1 MESRIIDIVNE
12 MRSSVV
18 SIITTRLMVDEW
30 LNATPVRGGLG
41 TGFFI
46 DNKHVVTANHVV
58 QDATELVV
66 VTPEGDE
73 YEGELLGRD
82 PEFDAALIRV
92 EGARSVKSVRLG
104 DSDKLK
110 VGGQMVIA
118 IGYPLGLLG
127 EPTVTLGGVVSA
139 IGRSI
144 RTPVGVLEGL
154 IQTDA
159 AINPGGNSGGPLLNL
174 DGEVVGMN
182 TAIIAGAQGIGFAV
196 PINLVKLTID
206 EILKFGRVVRP
217 RLGIYGVDLSKP
229 MAKYFRLPVEKG
241 GVLVVGGVLPGSPA
255 DDAGIRQGDVITAID
270 DEELSSIVQ
279 LKVHLAR
286 RFIEGNRV
294 FDLTVVRGGRTRY
307 RIKVS
312 I

>member
-1 MESRIIDIVNE
+1 MSKDVESRIIDIVNE

-30 LNATPVRGGLG
+30 LNATPVRGLG
-41 TGFFI
+41 TGFFV

-66 VTPEGDE
+66 VTPDGDE

-92 EGARSVKSVRLG
+92 EGARSVKSVKLG

-110 VGGQMVIA
+110 VGQMVIA

-127 EPTVTLGGVVSA
+127 EPTVTLGVVSA

-159 AINPGGNSGGPLLNL
+159 AINPGNSGGPLLNL

-206 EILKFGRVVRP
+206 EILRFGRVVRP

-229 MAKYFRLPVEKG
+229 MARYFRLPVEKG
-241 GVLVVGGVLPGSPA
+241 VLVVGVLPGSPA
-255 DDAGIRQGDVITAID
+255 DDAGLRQGDVITAID

-286 RFIEGNRV
+286 KFIEGNRV
-294 FDLTVVRGGRTRY
+294 FDLTVVRGRTRY

>member
-1 MESRIIDIVNE
+1 MSKDVESRIIDIVNE

-30 LNATPVRGGLG
+30 LNATPVRGLG
-41 TGFFI
+41 TGFFV

-66 VTPEGDE
+66 VTPDGDE

-82 PEFDAALIRV
+82 PEFDTALIRV
-92 EGARSVKSVRLG
+92 EGARSVKSVKLG

-110 VGGQMVIA
+110 VGQMVIA

-127 EPTVTLGGVVSA
+127 EPTVTLGVVSA

-159 AINPGGNSGGPLLNL
+159 AINPGNSGGPLLNL

-196 PINLVKLTID
+196 PINLVKLTIE
-206 EILKFGRVVRP
+206 EILRFGRVVRP

-229 MAKYFRLPVEKG
+229 MARYFRLPVEKG
-241 GVLVVGGVLPGSPA
+241 VLVVGVLPGSPA
-255 DDAGIRQGDVITAID
+255 DDAGLRQGDVITAID

-286 RFIEGNRV
+286 KFIEGNRV
-294 FDLTVVRGGRTRY
+294 FDLTVVRGRTRY

>member
-1 MESRIIDIVNE
+1 MGGDIESRITDIVNE

-30 LNATPVRGGLG
+30 LNATPVRGVG

-46 DNKHVVTANHVV
+46 DNEHVVTANHVV
-58 QDATELVV
+58 QDATELIV
-66 VTPEGDE
+66 VTPSGDE
-73 YEGELLGRD
+73 YDGELLGRD

-92 EGARSVKSVRLG
+92 GNAHSVKSVKLG

-110 VGGQMVIA
+110 VGQMVIA
-118 IGYPLGLLG
+118 MGYPLGLLG
-127 EPTVTLGGVVSA
+127 EPTVTLGVISA
-139 IGRSI
+139 ISRSI

-159 AINPGGNSGGPLLNL
+159 AINPGNSGGPLLNL
-174 DGEVVGMN
+174 DGEVIGMN

-206 EILKFGRVVRP
+206 EILRFGRIVRP
-217 RLGIYGVDLSKP
+217 RLGIYGIDLNKP
-229 MAKYFRLPVEKG
+229 MAKYFKLPVDK
-241 GVLVVGGVLPGSPA
+241 GVLVVGVVPGSPA

-279 LKVHLAR
+279 LKVHLTKK
-286 RFIEGNRV
+286 FIEGV
-294 FDLTVVRGGRTRY
+294 STFDLTVTRGRTRY

>member
-1 MESRIIDIVNE
+1 MGGDIESRITDIVNE

-30 LNATPVRGGLG
+30 LNAAPVRGIG

-46 DNKHVVTANHVV
+46 DNEHVVTANHVV
-58 QDATELVV
+58 QDATELIV
-66 VTPEGDE
+66 VTPGGDE

-92 EGARSVKSVRLG
+92 SGARSIKSVKLG

-110 VGGQMVIA
+110 VGQMVIA
-118 IGYPLGLLG
+118 MGYPLGLLG
-127 EPTVTLGGVVSA
+127 EPTVTLGVVSA
-139 IGRSI
+139 ISRSI

-159 AINPGGNSGGPLLNL
+159 AINPGNSGGPLLNL
-174 DGEVVGMN
+174 DGEVIGMN

-206 EILKFGRVVRP
+206 EILRFGRVVRP
-217 RLGIYGVDLSKP
+217 RLGIYGIDLNKP
-229 MAKYFRLPVEKG
+229 MAKYFKLPVDK
-241 GVLVVGGVLPGSPA
+241 GVLVVGVVPGSPA

-279 LKVHLAR
+279 LKVHLTKK
-286 RFIEGNRV
+286 FIDGVNT
-294 FDLTVVRGGRTRY
+294 FDLMVTRGRTRY

>member
-1 MESRIIDIVNE
+1 M
-12 MRSSVV
+12 
-18 SIITTRLMVDEW
+18 
-30 LNATPVRGGLG
+30 
-41 TGFFI
+41 
-46 DNKHVVTANHVV
+46 
-58 QDATELVV
+58 
-66 VTPEGDE
+66 
-73 YEGELLGRD
+73 
-82 PEFDAALIRV
+82 
-92 EGARSVKSVRLG
+92 
-104 DSDKLK
+104 
-110 VGGQMVIA
+110 
-118 IGYPLGLLG
+118 
-127 EPTVTLGGVVSA
+127 
-139 IGRSI
+139 
-144 RTPVGVLEGL
+144 
-154 IQTDA
+154 
-159 AINPGGNSGGPLLNL
+159 LNL

-229 MAKYFRLPVEKG
+229 MARYFRLPVDR
-241 GVLVVGGVLPGSPA
+241 GVLVVGVLPGSPA
-255 DDAGIRQGDVITAID
+255 DDAGLRQGDVITVID

-294 FDLTVVRGGRTRY
+294 FDLTVVRGRTRY

>member
-1 MESRIIDIVNE
+1 MSRDVESRIIDIVNDL
-12 MRSSVV
+12 RSSVV

-30 LNATPVRGGLG
+30 LNATPVRGIG

-46 DNKHVVTANHVV
+46 DDKHVVTANHVV
-58 QDATELVV
+58 QDATEFVV
-66 VTPEGDE
+66 VTPDGDE

-92 EGARSVKSVRLG
+92 EGARSVKAVKLG
-104 DSDKLK
+104 DSDKLR
-110 VGGQMVIA
+110 VGQMVIA
-118 IGYPLGLLG
+118 MGYPLGLLG
-127 EPTVTLGGVVSA
+127 EPTVTLGVVSA

-159 AINPGGNSGGPLLNL
+159 AINPGNSGGPLLNL
-174 DGEVVGMN
+174 DGEVVGVN

-206 EILKFGRVVRP
+206 EILRFGRVVRP

-229 MAKYFRLPVEKG
+229 MARYFRLPVEKG
-241 GVLVVGGVLPGSPA
+241 VLVVGVLPGSPA

-286 RFIEGNRV
+286 RFIEGSRV
-294 FDLTVVRGGRTRY
+294 FDLTLVRGRTRY

>member
-1 MESRIIDIVNE
+1 MSKDVESRIIDIVNE

-30 LNATPVRGGLG
+30 LNATPVRGIG

-46 DNKHVVTANHVV
+46 DNKHIVTANHVV
-58 QDATELVV
+58 HDAAELVI

-92 EGARSVKSVRLG
+92 EGARSVRSVKLG

-110 VGGQMVIA
+110 VGQMVIA

-127 EPTVTLGGVVSA
+127 EPTVTLGVISA

-144 RTPVGVLEGL
+144 NTPVGVLEGL

-159 AINPGGNSGGPLLNL
+159 AINPGNSG
-174 DGEVVGMN
+174 VHY
-182 TAIIAGAQGIGFAV
+182 
-196 PINLVKLTID
+196 LT
-206 EILKFGRVVRP
+206 LMVR
-217 RLGIYGVDLSKP
+217 SW
-229 MAKYFRLPVEKG
+229 A
-241 GVLVVGGVLPGSPA
+241 
-255 DDAGIRQGDVITAID
+255 
-270 DEELSSIVQ
+270 
-279 LKVHLAR
+279 
-286 RFIEGNRV
+286 
-294 FDLTVVRGGRTRY
+294 
-307 RIKVS
+307 
-312 I
+312 

>member
-1 MESRIIDIVNE
+1 MSKDVESKIIDIVE
-12 MRSSVV
+12 SVRSSVV

-30 LNATPVRGGLG
+30 LNATPMRGLG

-46 DNKHVVTANHVV
+46 DDRHIITANHVV
-58 QDATELVV
+58 QGAAELLV
-66 VTPEGDE
+66 VTPEGEE
-73 YEGELLGRD
+73 YEGELLGTD

-92 EGARSVKSVRLG
+92 RGVGSIKPVKLG

-110 VGGQMVIA
+110 VGQMVLA

-127 EPTVTLGGVVSA
+127 EPTVTLGVVSA

-144 RTPVGVLEGL
+144 RTPMGILEGL

-159 AINPGGNSGGPLLNL
+159 AINPGNSGGPLLNL
-174 DGEVVGMN
+174 DGEVVGVN

-196 PINLVKLTID
+196 PINLVKLSVE
-206 EILKFGRVVRP
+206 EILKFGRVIRP
-217 RLGIYGVDLSKP
+217 RLGIYGVDLNKP
-229 MAKYFRLPVEKG
+229 MAKYFRLAVDKG
-241 GVLVVGGVLPGSPA
+241 ILVAGVVPGSPA
-255 DDAGIRQGDVITAID
+255 DEAGIRQGDVITAID
-270 DEELSSIVQ
+270 DEELSSITQ

-286 RFIEGNRV
+286 RFMEGNRL
-294 FDLTVVRGGRTRY
+294 FSLTIVRGRTRY
-307 RIKVS
+307 RIRVE

>member
-1 MESRIIDIVNE
+1 MSKDVESRIIDIVNE
-12 MRSSVV
+12 MKSSVV

-30 LNATPVRGGLG
+30 LNATPVRGLG

-66 VTPEGDE
+66 VTPDGDE

-92 EGARSVKSVRLG
+92 EGARSVKSVKLG

-127 EPTVTLGGVVSA
+127 EPTVTLGVVSA

-144 RTPVGVLEGL
+144 RTPMGVLEGL

-159 AINPGGNSGGPLLNL
+159 AINPGNSGGVLCLISMVRLL
-174 DGEVVGMN
+174 
-182 TAIIAGAQGIGFAV
+182 A
-196 PINLVKLTID
+196 
-206 EILKFGRVVRP
+206 
-217 RLGIYGVDLSKP
+217 
-229 MAKYFRLPVEKG
+229 
-241 GVLVVGGVLPGSPA
+241 
-255 DDAGIRQGDVITAID
+255 
-270 DEELSSIVQ
+270 
-279 LKVHLAR
+279 
-286 RFIEGNRV
+286 
-294 FDLTVVRGGRTRY
+294 
-307 RIKVS
+307 
-312 I
+312 

>member
-1 MESRIIDIVNE
+1 MSKDIESRIVDIVNE
-12 MRSSVV
+12 MKSSVV

-30 LNATPVRGGLG
+30 LNATPVRGLG

-46 DNKHVVTANHVV
+46 DDKHVITANHVV
-58 QDATELVV
+58 QDAAELIV

-82 PEFDAALIRV
+82 PEFDTALIRV
-92 EGARSVKSVRLG
+92 EGVKSIKSVSLG

-110 VGGQMVIA
+110 VGQMVIA

-127 EPTVTLGGVVSA
+127 EPTVTLGVVSA
-139 IGRSI
+139 ISRSI

-159 AINPGGNSGGPLLNL
+159 AINPGNSGGPLLNL

-206 EILKFGRVVRP
+206 EILRFGKVIRP

-229 MAKYFRLPVEKG
+229 MAKYFRIPAER
-241 GVLVVGGVLPGSPA
+241 GVLVVGVLPGSPA

-270 DEELSSIVQ
+270 NEELTSIVQ
-279 LKVHLAR
+279 LKMHLAR
-286 RFIEGNRV
+286 KFIEGNRT
-294 FDLTVVRGGRTRY
+294 FELSVVRGRTRY

>member
-1 MESRIIDIVNE
+1 M
-12 MRSSVV
+12 
-18 SIITTRLMVDEW
+18 
-30 LNATPVRGGLG
+30 
-41 TGFFI
+41 
-46 DNKHVVTANHVV
+46 VTANHVV
-58 QDATELVV
+58 QDATELIV
-66 VTPEGDE
+66 VTPGGDE

-92 EGARSVKSVRLG
+92 SGARSIKSVKLG

-110 VGGQMVIA
+110 VGQMVIA
-118 IGYPLGLLG
+118 MGYPPLGLLGG
-127 EPTVTLGGVVSA
+127 EPTVTLGVVSA
-139 IGRSI
+139 ISRSI

-174 DGEVVGMN
+174 DGEVIGMN

-206 EILKFGRVVRP
+206 EILRFGRVVRP
-217 RLGIYGVDLSKP
+217 RLGIYGIDLNKP
-229 MAKYFRLPVEKG
+229 MAKYFKLPVDK
-241 GVLVVGGVLPGSPA
+241 GVLVVGVVPGSPA

-279 LKVHLAR
+279 LKVHLTKK
-286 RFIEGNRV
+286 FIDGVNT
-294 FDLTVVRGGRTRY
+294 FDLMVTRGGRTRY

>member
-1 MESRIIDIVNE
+1 MSKDVESKIIDIVE
-12 MRSSVV
+12 SVRSSVV

-30 LNATPVRGGLG
+30 LNATPMRGLG

-46 DNKHVVTANHVV
+46 DDRHIITANHVV
-58 QDATELVV
+58 QGAAELLV
-66 VTPEGDE
+66 VTPEGEE
-73 YEGELLGRD
+73 YEGELLGTD

-92 EGARSVKSVRLG
+92 RGVGSIKPVKLG

-110 VGGQMVIA
+110 VGQMVLA

-127 EPTVTLGGVVSA
+127 EPTVTLGVVSA

-144 RTPVGVLEGL
+144 RTPMGILEGL

-159 AINPGGNSGGPLLNL
+159 AINPGNSGGPLLNL
-174 DGEVVGMN
+174 DGEVVGVN

-196 PINLVKLTID
+196 PINLVKLSVE
-206 EILKFGRVVRP
+206 EILRFGKVIRP
-217 RLGIYGVDLSKP
+217 RLGIYGVDLNKP
-229 MAKYFRLPVEKG
+229 MAKYFRLAVDKG
-241 GVLVVGGVLPGSPA
+241 ILVAGVVPGSPA
-255 DDAGIRQGDVITAID
+255 DEAGIRQGDVITAID
-270 DEELSSIVQ
+270 DEELSSITQ

-286 RFIEGNRV
+286 RFMEGNRL
-294 FDLTVVRGGRTRY
+294 FSLTIVRGRTRY
-307 RIKVS
+307 RIRVE

>member
-30 LNATPVRGGLG
+30 LNATPPVRGGIG

-46 DNKHVVTANHVV
+46 DNKHIVTANHVV
-58 QDATELVV
+58 HDAAELVI

-92 EGARSVKSVRLG
+92 EGARSVRSVKLG

-127 EPTVTLGGVVSA
+127 EPTVTLGVISA

-144 RTPVGVLEGL
+144 NTPVGVLEGL

-159 AINPGGNSGGPLLNL
+159 AINPGNSGGPLLNL

-206 EILKFGRVVRP
+206 EILRFGRVVRP
-217 RLGIYGVDLSKP
+217 RLGIFGTDINKP
-229 MAKYFRLPVEKG
+229 PLARYFRLPVEKG
-241 GVLVVGGVLPGSPA
+241 GF
-255 DDAGIRQGDVITAID
+255 
-270 DEELSSIVQ
+270 SS
-279 LKVHLAR
+279 
-286 RFIEGNRV
+286 
-294 FDLTVVRGGRTRY
+294 
-307 RIKVS
+307 
-312 I
+312 

>member
-1 MESRIIDIVNE
+1 
-12 MRSSVV
+12 
-18 SIITTRLMVDEW
+18 MVDEW
-30 LNATPVRGGLG
+30 LNATPVRGLG

-66 VTPEGDE
+66 VTPDGDE

-92 EGARSVKSVRLG
+92 EGARSVKSVKLG

-127 EPTVTLGGVVSA
+127 EPTVTLGVISA

-144 RTPVGVLEGL
+144 RTPMGVLEGL

-159 AINPGGNSGGPLLNL
+159 AINPGNSGGPLLNL

-182 TAIIAGAQGIGFAV
+182 TAIIAGAQGGIGFAV

-229 MAKYFRLPVEKG
+229 MARYFRLPVDR
-241 GVLVVGGVLPGSPA
+241 GVLVVGVLPGSPPA
-255 DDAGIRQGDVITAID
+255 DDAGLRQGDVITAID

-294 FDLTVVRGGRTRY
+294 FDLTVVRGRTRY

>member
-1 MESRIIDIVNE
+1 MSKDVESKIIDIVE
-12 MRSSVV
+12 SVRSSVV

-30 LNATPVRGGLG
+30 LNATPMRGLG

-46 DNKHVVTANHVV
+46 DDRHIITANHVV
-58 QDATELVV
+58 QGAAELLV
-66 VTPEGDE
+66 VTPEGEE
-73 YEGELLGRD
+73 YEGELLGTD

-92 EGARSVKSVRLG
+92 KGVGSIKPVKLG

-110 VGGQMVIA
+110 VGQMVLA

-127 EPTVTLGGVVSA
+127 EPTVTLGVVSA

-144 RTPVGVLEGL
+144 RTPMGILEGL

-159 AINPGGNSGGPLLNL
+159 AINPGNSGGPLLNL
-174 DGEVVGMN
+174 DGEVVGVN

-196 PINLVKLTID
+196 PINLVKLSVE
-206 EILKFGRVVRP
+206 EILKFGRVIRP
-217 RLGIYGVDLSKP
+217 RLGIYGVDLNKP
-229 MAKYFRLPVEKG
+229 MAKYFRLAVDKG
-241 GVLVVGGVLPGSPA
+241 ILVAGVVPGSPA
-255 DDAGIRQGDVITAID
+255 DEAGIRQGDVITAID
-270 DEELSSIVQ
+270 DEELSSITQ

-286 RFIEGNRV
+286 RFMEGNRL
-294 FDLTVVRGGRTRY
+294 FSLTIVRGRTRY
-307 RIKVS
+307 RIRVE

>member
-1 MESRIIDIVNE
+1 MGGDIESRITDIVNE

-30 LNATPVRGGLG
+30 LNATPVRGVG

-46 DNKHVVTANHVV
+46 DNDHVVTANHVV
-58 QDATELVV
+58 QDATELIVI
-66 VTPEGDE
+66 TPSGDE
-73 YEGELLGRD
+73 YDGELLGRD

-92 EGARSVKSVRLG
+92 GNARSVKSVKLG

-110 VGGQMVIA
+110 VGQMVIA
-118 IGYPLGLLG
+118 MGYPLGLLG
-127 EPTVTLGGVVSA
+127 EPTVTLGVISA
-139 IGRSI
+139 TSRSI

-159 AINPGGNSGGPLLNL
+159 AINPGNSGGPLLNL
-174 DGEVVGMN
+174 DGEVIGMN

-206 EILKFGRVVRP
+206 EILRFGRIVRP
-217 RLGIYGVDLSKP
+217 RLGIYGIDLNKP
-229 MAKYFRLPVEKG
+229 MAKYFKLPVDR
-241 GVLVVGGVLPGSPA
+241 GVLVVGIVPGSPA

-279 LKVHLAR
+279 LKVHLTK
-286 RFIEGNRV
+286 RFIEGVNT
-294 FDLTVVRGGRTRY
+294 FDLTVTRGRTRY

>member
-1 MESRIIDIVNE
+1 MSKDVESRIIDIVNE
-12 MRSSVV
+12 MKSSVV

-30 LNATPVRGGLG
+30 LNATPVRGLG

-46 DNKHVVTANHVV
+46 DNRHIVTANHVV
-58 QDATELVV
+58 QDATELVI

-92 EGARSVKSVRLG
+92 EGARSVKSVKLG

-110 VGGQMVIA
+110 VGQMVIA

-127 EPTVTLGGVVSA
+127 EPTVTLGVVSA

-144 RTPVGVLEGL
+144 RTPMGVLEGL

-159 AINPGGNSGGPLLNL
+159 AINPGNSGGPLLNL

-241 GVLVVGGVLPGSPA
+241 VLVVGVLPGSPA

-286 RFIEGNRV
+286 KFIEGNRV
-294 FDLTVVRGGRTRY
+294 FDLTVVRGRTRY

>member
-1 MESRIIDIVNE
+1 VSKDIESRIIDIVNE
-12 MRSSVV
+12 MKSSVV

-30 LNATPVRGGLG
+30 LNAAPVRGLG

-46 DNKHVVTANHVV
+46 DDKHVVTANHVV
-58 QDATELVV
+58 QDAAELII

-92 EGARSVKSVRLG
+92 EGAKSIKSVKLG

-110 VGGQMVIA
+110 VGQMVIA

-127 EPTVTLGGVVSA
+127 EPTVTLGVISA
-139 IGRSI
+139 ISRSI

-159 AINPGGNSGGPLLNL
+159 AINPGNSGGPLLDL

-206 EILKFGRVVRP
+206 EILRFGRVVRP
-217 RLGIYGVDLSKP
+217 RLGIYGIDLSKP
-229 MAKYFRLPVEKG
+229 MAKYFRIPTEK
-241 GVLVVGGVLPGSPA
+241 GVLVVGVLPGSPA

-270 DEELSSIVQ
+270 DEELSSIIQ

-286 RFIEGNRV
+286 KFIEGNRA
-294 FDLTVVRGGRTRY
+294 FELTVVRGRTRY

>member
-1 MESRIIDIVNE
+1 MSKDVESRIIDIVNE

-30 LNATPVRGGLG
+30 LNATPVRGLG
-41 TGFFI
+41 TGFFV

-66 VTPEGDE
+66 VTPDGDE

-92 EGARSVKSVRLG
+92 EGARSVKSVKLG

-110 VGGQMVIA
+110 VGQMVIA

-127 EPTVTLGGVVSA
+127 EPTVTLGVISA

-159 AINPGGNSGGPLLNL
+159 AINPGNSGGPLLNL

-206 EILKFGRVVRP
+206 EILRFGRVVRP

-241 GVLVVGGVLPGSPA
+241 VLVVGVLPGSPA
-255 DDAGIRQGDVITAID
+255 DDAGLRQGDVITAID

-286 RFIEGNRV
+286 KFIEGNRV
-294 FDLTVVRGGRTRY
+294 FDLTVVRGRTRY

>member
-1 MESRIIDIVNE
+1 
-12 MRSSVV
+12 
-18 SIITTRLMVDEW
+18 MVECS
-30 LNATPVRGGLG
+30 TSKGGHWHW
-41 TGFFI
+41 FFI
-46 DNKHVVTANHVV
+46 DNEHVVTANHVV
-58 QDATELVV
+58 QDATELIV
-66 VTPEGDE
+66 VTPGGDE

-92 EGARSVKSVRLG
+92 SGARSIKSVKLG

-110 VGGQMVIA
+110 VGQMVIA
-118 IGYPLGLLG
+118 MGYPPLGLLGG
-127 EPTVTLGGVVSA
+127 EPTVTLGVVSA
-139 IGRSI
+139 ISRSI

-174 DGEVVGMN
+174 DGEVIGMN

-206 EILKFGRVVRP
+206 EILRFGRVVRP
-217 RLGIYGVDLSKP
+217 RLGIYGIDLNKP
-229 MAKYFRLPVEKG
+229 MAKYFKLPVDK
-241 GVLVVGGVLPGSPA
+241 GVLVVGVVPGSPA

-279 LKVHLAR
+279 LKVHLTKK
-286 RFIEGNRV
+286 FIDGVNT
-294 FDLTVVRGGRTRY
+294 FDLMVTRGGRTRY

>member
-1 MESRIIDIVNE
+1 MSKDVESRIIDIVNE
-12 MRSSVV
+12 MKSSVV

-30 LNATPVRGGLG
+30 LNATPVRGLG

-66 VTPEGDE
+66 VTPDGDE

-92 EGARSVKSVRLG
+92 EGARSVKSVKLG

-110 VGGQMVIA
+110 VGQMVIA

-127 EPTVTLGGVVSA
+127 EPTVTLGVISA

-144 RTPVGVLEGL
+144 RTPMGVLEGL

-159 AINPGGNSGGPLLNL
+159 AINPGNSGGPLLNL

-229 MAKYFRLPVEKG
+229 MARYFRLPVDR
-241 GVLVVGGVLPGSPA
+241 GVLVVGVLPGSPA
-255 DDAGIRQGDVITAID
+255 DDAGLRQGDVITAID

-294 FDLTVVRGGRTRY
+294 FDLTVVRGRTRY